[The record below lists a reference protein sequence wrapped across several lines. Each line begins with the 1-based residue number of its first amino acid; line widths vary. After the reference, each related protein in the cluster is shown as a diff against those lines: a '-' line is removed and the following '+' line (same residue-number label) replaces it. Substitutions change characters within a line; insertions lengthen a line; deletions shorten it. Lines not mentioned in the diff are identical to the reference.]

1 MMANNRMKRYS
12 TSLFI
17 RVLQTKI
24 TMRQHYEAT
33 RMSKILKAD
42 STNCRQMWDNWTSH
56 TFVVGM

>member
-1 MMANNRMKRYS
+1 MMANKHMKRYS

-24 TMRQHYEAT
+24 MMRHHNEPT

-42 STNCRQMWDNWTSH
+42 NTNCRQMWNDWTSH
-56 TFVVGM
+56 TFVMGM